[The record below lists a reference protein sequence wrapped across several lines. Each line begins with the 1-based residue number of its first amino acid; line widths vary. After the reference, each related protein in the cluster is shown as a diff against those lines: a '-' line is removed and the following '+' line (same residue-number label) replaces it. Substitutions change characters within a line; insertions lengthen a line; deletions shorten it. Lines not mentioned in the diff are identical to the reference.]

1 MCVPITDTASFERGG
16 PVGNSTQLVASVRDD
31 AVQTG
36 YRISVDFSTHG
47 LYYSTTSALVQDL
60 SIRIDVA
67 PRSDAQG
74 ARAVI
79 QVGVSMVEFADSN
92 ALTHPIYSTES
103 EHVTSN
109 LANLSPIKVC
119 GESLPTPHVFDNIPM
134 LHRIMEE
141 VLEDW
146 LRVVEPYQDQID
158 TSSDEGSKT
167 FAVTSGLMELQ
178 PFMLKCLFSYAFF
191 FVAADNA
198 YAYFYRELNRANNLL
213 GLRLKHGKPPKKSS
227 LVTKINTIRD
237 IAIAHFPSEKAEPH
251 RRFRC
256 YVLAADVI
264 VI

>member
-1 MCVPITDTASFERGG
+1 MCVSITDTASFERGG

-60 SIRIDVA
+60 SVRIDVA
-67 PRSDAQG
+67 PRSVAQG

-79 QVGVSMVEFADSN
+79 QVGVSMVEFAESN

-119 GESLPTPHVFDNIPM
+119 GESLPTPHVFSNIPM
-134 LHRIMEE
+134 LHRILEE

-146 LRVVEPYQDQID
+146 LRAVEPYQKQID
-158 TSSDEGSKT
+158 TSGDEGSKT
-167 FAVTSGLMELQ
+167 FAVASGFMDLQ
-178 PFMLKCLFSYAFF
+178 PLVAEMPLLLHLF
-191 FVAADNA
+191 
-198 YAYFYRELNRANNLL
+198 
-213 GLRLKHGKPPKKSS
+213 LRCS
-227 LVTKINTIRD
+227 
-237 IAIAHFPSEKAEPH
+237 
-251 RRFRC
+251 
-256 YVLAADVI
+256 
-264 VI
+264 